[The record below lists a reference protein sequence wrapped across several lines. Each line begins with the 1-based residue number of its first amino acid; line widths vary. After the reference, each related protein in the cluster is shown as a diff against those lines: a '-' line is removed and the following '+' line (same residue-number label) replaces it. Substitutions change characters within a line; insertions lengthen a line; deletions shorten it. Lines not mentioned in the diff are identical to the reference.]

1 MDYKKM
7 WYELKKYLIEEDLSG
22 VILQMDK
29 QEIEEVLRVEEEFV
43 KEEFVKR
50 VEKLENTVE
59 QCENIRIAKELEL

>member
-22 VILQMDK
+22 IILQMDK
-29 QEIEEVLRVEEEFV
+29 QEVEEVLRVEEEFV